1 MKKHWVVLLVV
12 ALAAFM
18 VFSTA
23 QAQKKG
29 GTLTIGRPTDPVALD
44 PALETTA
51 PGAWVYFNIL
61 EPLLVLDHNMNIT
74 YKLATDHKVLSSQK
88 VRFTLRK
95 NVKFHDGT
103 PFNAEAVK
111 FTFEKAYKSQPQARW
126 ASLAGPIDRVDVI
139 DDYTVDIITKE
150 PYGPILRSM
159 AMSYTGIL
167 SPAAV
172 KKMGQDFPRNPVGTG
187 PFKFKEWKTNDRITL
202 VRNDD
207 YWGPKAYLDQVVF
220 RVIPEEGARTLALKT
235 GEVDFIIH
243 VAPAEIANFEKD
255 KAFTV
260 HKASGLQ
267 VLQVGFNCEKPPVDD
282 PKVRQALSCAV
293 NVDYII
299 KHILEGSATRA
310 KSYISPGVLGYKDM
324 GLEKLYP
331 YDKAKA
337 VALLAEAGWKP
348 GPDKIMRKG
357 DQKLTLSYLAPRGRY
372 MKDAEVTEAVQA
384 MFKEIGVEANVQFG
398 EWGSVFSQ
406 LRSAKFDHHMFTFAW
421 ITTNA
426 DGDYSLYNLFHSK
439 GAPPASWNTYRYANP
454 KVDKLVEEAR
464 DSLDTKK
471 REKLYGDVQDLLAKD
486 MPLIPIYNSNMIY
499 VSRNY
504 VKGFKAHSVEY
515 NLGFAETWLDK

>member
-1 MKKHWVVLLVV
+1 MKKIGLIG
-12 ALAAFM
+12 M
-18 VFSTA
+18 VILFVFVTLGGTTM
-23 QAQKKG
+23 AQKKG

-74 YKLATDHKVLSSQK
+74 YKLATGYKVLAPDK

-103 PFNAEAVK
+103 PFNGEAVK
-111 FTFEKAYKSQPQARW
+111 FTFEKAYKSQPAARW

-139 DDYTVDIITKE
+139 DDTTVDVITKE

-159 AMSYTGIL
+159 AMCYTGIL
-167 SPAAV
+167 SPTAV
-172 KKMGQDFPRNPVGTG
+172 KTMGQDFPRSPVGTG
-187 PFKFKEWKTNDRITL
+187 PFKFKEWKTNDHITL
-202 VRNDD
+202 VRNED
-207 YWGPKAYLDQVVF
+207 YWGQKAYLDQVVF

-255 KAFTV
+255 KNFSV
-260 HKASGLQ
+260 HKATGLQ
-267 VLQVGFNCEKPPVDD
+267 VLQIGFNCAKPPVDD
-282 PKVRQALSCAV
+282 PRVRRALTYAV
-293 NVDYII
+293 NRDYILQ
-299 KHILEGSATRA
+299 HILEGAATKA
-310 KSYISPGVLGYKDM
+310 TSYISPGVFGYKDM
-324 GLEKLYP
+324 NLDKLYP

-337 VALLAEAGWKP
+337 LALLAEAGWKP
-348 GPDKIMRKG
+348 GPDKILMKG
-357 DQKLTLSYLAPRGRY
+357 SEKLTLSHLSPRGRY
-372 MKDAEVTEAVQA
+372 MKDSDVSEAVQA
-384 MFKEIGVEANVQFG
+384 MWKEIGVDDNVQFG
-398 EWGSVFSQ
+398 EWGAVFSQ
-406 LRSAKFDHHMFTFAW
+406 FRAPKLDHQVFTFAW

-439 GAPPASWNTYRYANP
+439 GAPPTMWNTYRYGNTG
-454 KVDKLVEEAR
+454 VDKLVEEAR
-464 DSLDTKK
+464 ATLDAKK
-471 REKLYGDVQDLLAKD
+471 REKLYGDAQDILAKD

-499 VSRNY
+499 VSRNT

-515 NLGFAETWLDK
+515 NLGFGETWLDK

>member
-1 MKKHWVVLLVV
+1 MKKIFAVSVIL
-12 ALAAFM
+12 F
-18 VFSTA
+18 VFVTMLSSTVM
-23 QAQKKG
+23 AQKKG

-61 EPLLVLDHNMNIT
+61 ESLLVLDHNMNIT
-74 YKLATDHKVLSSQK
+74 YKLATDHKIISPEK

-103 PFNAEAVK
+103 PFTAEAVK

-126 ASLAGPIDRVDVI
+126 ASLAGPVDRVEVIDEYTCDVI
-139 DDYTVDIITKE
+139 TTE

-159 AMSYTGIL
+159 AMCYTGIL
-167 SPAAV
+167 SPTAV
-172 KKMGQDFPRNPVGTG
+172 KKMGPDFARSPVGTG

-207 YWGPKAYLDQVVF
+207 YWGPKTHLDQVVF

-243 VAPAEIANFEKD
+243 VAPSEIANFEKD
-255 KAFTV
+255 KNFTV
-260 HKASGLQ
+260 YKTSGLQ
-267 VLQVGFNCEKPPVDD
+267 VLQVGFNVPRSPVDD
-282 PKVRQALSCAV
+282 ARVRRAFANAI

-299 KHILEGSATRA
+299 QHIMEGAATRA
-310 KSYISPGVLGYKDM
+310 RSYISPGVFGFKDM
-324 GLEKLYP
+324 NLEKLYP

-337 VALLAEAGWKP
+337 LAILAEAGWKP
-348 GPDKIMRKG
+348 GPDKILRKG
-357 DQKLTLSYLAPRGRY
+357 DEKLTLTHLSPRGRY

-384 MFKEIGVEANVQFG
+384 MLREIGVEANVQFG

-406 LRSAKFDHHMFTFAW
+406 LRSPKLDQQMFTFAW

-439 GAPPASWNTYRYANP
+439 GAPPTSWNTYRYANP
-454 KVDKLVEEAR
+454 QVDKLVEEAR
-464 DSLDTKK
+464 ASLDPKK
-471 REKLYGDVQDLLAKD
+471 REKLYGDVQDILAKD
-486 MPLIPIYNSNMIY
+486 VPLIPIYNSNMIY
-499 VSRNY
+499 VSKNY